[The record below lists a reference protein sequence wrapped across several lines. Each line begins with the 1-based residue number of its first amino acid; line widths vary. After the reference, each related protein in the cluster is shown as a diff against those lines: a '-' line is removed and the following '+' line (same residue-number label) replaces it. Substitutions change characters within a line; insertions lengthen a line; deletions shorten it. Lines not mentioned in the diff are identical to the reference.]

1 MGTSCGLADL
11 PFLSSACC
19 TISYMTKREP
29 TDPAAQELALWQVA
43 LNEQRAAERQLDV
56 ARRGRKPRSIYPL
69 HAKVEALRNRADM
82 LLAKAVETKLLFAD
96 SE

>member
-1 MGTSCGLADL
+1 
-11 PFLSSACC
+11 
-19 TISYMTKREP
+19 MTKREP
-29 TDPAAQELALWQVA
+29 TDPAARELALWQVA

-69 HAKVEALRNRADM
+69 HAKVVALRNRADM

>member
-1 MGTSCGLADL
+1 
-11 PFLSSACC
+11 
-19 TISYMTKREP
+19 MTKRESM
-29 TDPAAQELALWQVA
+29 DPAAQELAQWEVA

-56 ARRGRKPRSIYPL
+56 ARRSRKPHSIYPL
-69 HAKVEALRNRADM
+69 HAKVVALRHRADM